1 MITKYIKMLTDVV
14 TEVASTDSPKNPLSN
29 PICSRD
35 IKNPVCLVCEKIIR
49 TENMRINIA
58 IIVNKLVNY

>member
-1 MITKYIKMLTDVV
+1 MITKYIKMLTYVV

-35 IKNPVCLVCEKIIR
+35 IKNPVMLSV
-49 TENMRINIA
+49 
-58 IIVNKLVNY
+58 